1 MWYRNYSL
9 VPADLECVLAYCD
22 NPVSLPNSNGAN
34 YNFTWDGALLTNLS
48 HTIFYPCLDNHRL
61 ENDTISKYD
70 ADAGVSVVCGVEG
83 EYLYPSS
90 WPQCSPSVTCQD
102 PGNSSHVL
110 RTYQSGS
117 GLAYW
122 SVLRYVCEDP
132 RKWIKAAE
140 SSSLTAALETRCE
153 WRKTFPLDG
162 SSLVC
167 TIHHCRHPHD
177 EPGNHQ
183 PPPPENKIS
192 LVERNNWDVGFG
204 ENILYRCDS
213 NTFIESE
220 EIDPGQTE
228 LAVACLVDVGE
239 YDTPVRQGN
248 SWPNCTETVLCGPP
262 PLPPVN
268 GSRAWLPPST
278 EPGETYNTT
287 ITYSCQAGSQFD
299 RDGDGAGDSLS
310 LTIRCQWNKLWSPHH
325 QELPPCYVTHCVEPF
340 NIPEET
346 NLEEVTSA
354 WTEINKNKEY
364 QCKNSIAGVHTM
376 FWQSDRSRST
386 FELPCQPDGYFTWKE
401 WPTCLS
407 GWCRVLHISTDSTP
421 PRRRHLHPRPP
432 RDPHALRILRPA
444 GG

>member
-140 SSSLTAALETRCE
+140 SSSLSAALETRCE

-213 NTFIESE
+213 NTYIESE

-268 GSRAWLPPST
+268 GSREWLPPST
-278 EPGETYNTT
+278 EAGETYNTT

-310 LTIRCQWNKLWSPHH
+310 LTIRCQWNKLWAPHH

-354 WTEINKNKEY
+354 WTEINRNKEY

-421 PRRRHLHPRPP
+421 PCRRHLHPRPP
-432 RDPHALRILRPA
+432 RDPHSLRVLRPA